1 MSNYGNRDILRSYL
15 KQQKYRDMPRLKLA
29 RIIYNENKLSFKDA
43 ETVRSYLRRLAGKS
57 GAYNRT
63 LDAAWLAKTKTIEEE
78 DRPRNPYNLPQSDE
92 TSYKPYVLKGHKKLA
107 VFSDM
112 HVPYHSISAIT
123 AALSLAKKEKVDAL
137 LLNGDSID
145 CHQLSQFLRDPRQ
158 KRFAEELKILTDL
171 IGVFKKTLKCKIYYK
186 IGNHEERYENYLMMK
201 AGELVGVE
209 EFSFHNILKRRM
221 PDIEVIGDKRIIMAN
236 ALPIVHGHEFGKGF
250 FNPVNVARGLS
261 LRSKMC
267 AVQGHSHQVSE
278 NPDKSLVGEILTT
291 WSVGCLCELHP
302 KWLPINKWGHGAMI
316 IGLDA
321 NKKGFHVR
329 NYRID
334 NGKVL

>member
-1 MSNYGNRDILRSYL
+1 MKSKSEIARE
-15 KQQKYRDMPRLKLA
+15 YRLEYPDKPTKALA
-29 RIIYNENKLSFKDA
+29 RVMYNENKLLFRDTEDA
-43 ETVRSYLRRLAGKS
+43 RFALRYIEGKAG
-57 GAYNRT
+57 
-63 LDAAWLAKTKTIEEE
+63 AKNKQFSINVNPDFVIEEP
-78 DRPRNPYNLPQSDE
+78 RPMNPYKLPESDE
-92 TSYKPYVLKGHKKLA
+92 TSYDPYILKGHKKLA
-107 VFSDM
+107 VFSDI

-145 CHQLSQFLRDPRQ
+145 CHLLSMFLKDPRQ

-171 IGVFKKTLKCKIYYK
+171 ISVFRKTLKCKIYYK
-186 IGNHEERYENYLMMK
+186 IGNHEERYEHYLMMK
-201 AGELVGVE
+201 AGELIGVE
-209 EFSFHNILKRRM
+209 EFEFKNILKKRM
-221 PDIEVIGDKRIIMAN
+221 PDIEVIGDKRIVMAN

-302 KWLPINKWGHGAMI
+302 KWLPINKWGHGVMI
-316 IGLDA
+316 IELDK
-321 NKKGFHVR
+321 NGRGFHVR

-334 NGKVL
+334 KGKIL

>member
-1 MSNYGNRDILRSYL
+1 MRKVDIVR
-15 KQQKYRDMPRLKLA
+15 KYRKKYPQKTNLALA
-29 RIIYNENKLSFKDA
+29 RIVYAENKLIFKDVEDARHRLRYIEGKTGTRTRKFVKDSEFFKA
-43 ETVRSYLRRLAGKS
+43 EA
-57 GAYNRT
+57 
-63 LDAAWLAKTKTIEEE
+63 
-78 DRPRNPYNLPQSDE
+78 RPYNPYSLPESDE
-92 TSYKPYVLKGHKKLA
+92 TVYEPFILKGHKKLA

-145 CHQLSQFLRDPRQ
+145 CHLLSQFLRDPRK
-158 KRFAEELKILTDL
+158 KRFAEELKVLTDL
-171 IGVFKKTLKCKIYYK
+171 IAVFRKKLKCKIYYK
-186 IGNHEERYENYLMMK
+186 IGNHEERYEHFLMMK
-201 AGELVGVE
+201 AGELIGVE
-209 EFSFHNILKRRM
+209 EFEFHNILKKRM
-221 PDIEVIGDKRIIMAN
+221 PDIVVIGDKRIIMAN

-302 KWLPINKWGHGAMI
+302 KWLPINKWGHGVMI
-316 IGLDA
+316 IGLDT
-321 NKKGFHVR
+321 NGKGFHVR

-334 NGKVL
+334 NGKIL